1 MYDILTSARTSQ
13 FLSRSFHDQFHFK
26 SLKQY
31 VGRTYYPLLMTS
43 SGWYGLPL
51 HTGTKTYEPI
61 LQTTFTRR
69 LKNQSGAAMLKTPLF
84 VTLKAWELTINRPI
98 KTELHIV
105 RWEKIKKFSA
115 IVWRRNQGRNEVYFF
130 VADPVFLRKFLIP
143 DPKSDEN
150 FDPWSHKI

>member
-1 MYDILTSARTSQ
+1 MNRHKSYEECMISLHRLGLLN

-43 SGWYGLPL
+43 SGWYGLLL

-61 LQTTFTRR
+61 LQTTYTRR

-84 VTLKAWELTINRPI
+84 LILKAWELTINRPI
-98 KTELHIV
+98 KTELHIA
-105 RWEKIKKFSA
+105 RWEKIKKFSE
-115 IVWRRNQGRNEVYFF
+115 IVWRRNRRDNCRVTWAITFEDRLPY
-130 VADPVFLRKFLIP
+130 
-143 DPKSDEN
+143 
-150 FDPWSHKI
+150 

>member
-1 MYDILTSARTSQ
+1 MNRHKSYEECMISLHRLGLLNFCLDLSTINFIL
-13 FLSRSFHDQFHFK
+13 K
-26 SLKQY
+26 VCKQY

-84 VTLKAWELTINRPI
+84 LTLKAWELTINRPI

-105 RWEKIKKFSA
+105 R
-115 IVWRRNQGRNEVYFF
+115 
-130 VADPVFLRKFLIP
+130 
-143 DPKSDEN
+143 
-150 FDPWSHKI
+150 